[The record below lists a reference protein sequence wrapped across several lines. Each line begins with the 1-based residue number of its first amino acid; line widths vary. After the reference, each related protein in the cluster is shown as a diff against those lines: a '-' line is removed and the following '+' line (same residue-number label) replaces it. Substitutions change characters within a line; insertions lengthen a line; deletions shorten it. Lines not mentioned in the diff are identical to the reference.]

1 MGAATSEE
9 RTTRLDSVKWLVVL
23 LLVGGG
29 IYGNY
34 YFSAE
39 ALLYRAIALLMI
51 AAGAAFVALQTT
63 KGQVFWDLMK
73 GARVEAKRVVW
84 PTKQE
89 CNQTTL
95 IVVVFIFVMALILW
109 GLDSF
114 FGWITSMVI
123 G

>member
-9 RTTRLDSVKWLVVL
+9 STSRLDGVKWAIVLFLVA
-23 LLVGGG
+23 GG
-29 IYGNY
+29 IYGNFH
-34 YFSAE
+34 FSGE
-39 ALLYRAIALLMI
+39 ALLYRAAALLLI
-51 AAGAAFVALQTT
+51 GAVAAYTAFQTA
-63 KGQVFWDLMK
+63 KGQEFWNLMK
-73 GARVEAKRVVW
+73 GARIEAKRVVW

-114 FGWITSMVI
+114 FGWITAMVI

>member
-1 MGAATSEE
+1 MSATASQDSGN
-9 RTTRLDSVKWLVVL
+9 RLDSIKWLVVL

-34 YFSAE
+34 YFASSSIFF
-39 ALLYRAIALLMI
+39 RAAAMLVI
-51 AAGAAFVALQTT
+51 AAVAAFVALQTA
-63 KGQVFWDLMK
+63 KGKSFWELMK

-95 IVVVFIFVMALILW
+95 IVVGFIFIMALVLW
-109 GLDSF
+109 GLDGL
-114 FGWITSMVI
+114 FGWLTSLVI